1 MISDRGR
8 QFLKFLPLPAVQ
20 SGIDSLLGKQ
30 FLVGADFCNPPVR
43 QYHNPIGAHYGGK
56 AVRDGNDGFLA
67 GKSFDG
73 FLNLRLRFIVYCA
86 GCLVKNQNRSISQN
100 GTGNIAILCF
110 CPPDSRTPRSPIAV

>member
-30 FLVGADFCNPPVR
+30 FLVGADFGNPPFG

-56 AVRDGNDGFLA
+56 AMRNGNNGFLA
-67 GKSFDG
+67 GKRLDG
-73 FLNLRLRFIVYCA
+73 FLNLCLGFVVYGA
-86 GCLVKNQNRSISQN
+86 GRLVKNQNRSISQN
-100 GTGNIAILCF
+100 GTGNRDSLLLS
-110 CPPDSRTPRSPIAV
+110 PDSRTPRSPIAV